1 MYVVTHPQA
10 DAVAAALADRGIG
23 ARGYYRVPVH
33 RQPAM
38 ASHRAAPGGLRS
50 TAALAQTNLALPM
63 NPFLSSPQAEEVV
76 DAIDHASQS
85 IGQAARVR

>member
-10 DAVAAALADRGIG
+10 DALAAALADRGIG
-23 ARGYYRVPVH
+23 ARGYYRIPVH

-38 ASHRAAPGGLRS
+38 TSYRAAPGGLRS
-50 TAALAQTNLALPM
+50 TEVLAQTNLALPM
-63 NPFLSSPQAEEVV
+63 NPFLSSTQAEEVV
-76 DAIDHASQS
+76 DAIDRATQS